1 MLLHYVLVLVI
12 QHLEWASWLFMSASW
27 FFKSVTQSKA
37 HKDKWEI
44 WFSCK
49 RGNLFL
55 CERANVKPFISVFIL
70 GLVITAAW
78 PLLAKHWALKLGGG
92 AWCQQGLEWLLV
104 DSLAVINSVA
114 VLIIAIF
121 GAIKSSISPLMAF
134 TSCHIHDFYIHH
146 RLKRVR
152 RKEGKIGGFCEG

>member
-1 MLLHYVLVLVI
+1 MLLHYVPVLVI
-12 QHLEWASWLFMSASW
+12 QHLEWASSLFMSASW
-27 FFKSVTQSKA
+27 FFKSVTQRKA

-44 WFSCK
+44 WFSRK
-49 RGNLFL
+49 RGNL
-55 CERANVKPFISVFIL
+55 CERENVKPFISVFIL
-70 GLVITAAW
+70 GLVITVAW

-92 AWCQQGLEWLLV
+92 SWCQQGLEWLLV
-104 DSLAVINSVA
+104 GSLGVINSFA

-134 TSCHIHDFYIHH
+134 TPCHIHDFYIHH
-146 RLKRVR
+146 RLERVG